1 MSNLAAVMP
10 ELGRIEVQEVPLPEP
25 GPREVRV
32 RVRAVGVCGSDTAY
46 YRIGRIGDWI
56 VDGPIILGHEAAGEV
71 VAVGEAVT
79 RVQVGDRVAIEP
91 GTPCR
96 DCADCHAGD
105 YHLCPDLRF
114 LATPPYDGALIQNL
128 VIDERNLFGIPDSMS
143 MEAAAMCEPLSV
155 GIWAAHRTGLKAGD
169 RSAWSVRVRSGSS
182 RRRSRG
188 RWARATSSSLT
199 SPSTASA
206 SPSASDCAPSTRG
219 RSNPAPVTRTAT
231 CCWSARVRRACWR
244 RACGGWPT
252 AVERRWSPS

>member
-10 ELGRIEVQEVPLPEP
+10 ELGRIEVQEVPLHEP

-32 RVRAVGVCGSDTAY
+32 RVRAVGVFGSDTAY

-155 GIWAAHRTGLKAGD
+155 GIWAAHRAGLKAGD
-169 RSAWSVRVRSGSS
+169 RVRVVGAGATRWKPALNAFAIAFE
-182 RRRSRG
+182 G
-188 RWARATSSSLT
+188 RI
-199 SPSTASA
+199 
-206 SPSASDCAPSTRG
+206 
-219 RSNPAPVTRTAT
+219 N
-231 CCWSARVRRACWR
+231 
-244 RACGGWPT
+244 
-252 AVERRWSPS
+252 